1 MYQIKKITEVRAA
14 FWNAYPQFKNDF
26 RKTYSQNEYKTDIRV
41 SFCDYVDSLQKGG
54 VISEKLAQRVT
65 L

>member
-14 FWNAYPQFKNDF
+14 FWNAYPEFKKDF
-26 RKTYSQNEYKTDIRV
+26 RKTYRQNDYKTDIRT
-41 SFCDYVDSLQKGG
+41 SFCDYVDSLQKSG
-54 VISEKLAQRVT
+54 VISEKLAHRVT